1 MSPILILAIFVFFI
15 SYSLFGKAADR
26 LSVTLPMVFAALG
39 YATWLFFDQALEP
52 PAVNASKSLLAEVT
66 LVLVLFSDASRI
78 RFSRLAANW
87 RIPARMLLIGMPLT
101 VALGSAVAYALTPG
115 IGVALAMFIAALLTP
130 TDAAL
135 GQSVVSNPE
144 VPERLSQ
151 SINVESGLND
161 GLALPF
167 VLVGAILASGATN
180 HGAPGDVILEAA
192 GEVILAP
199 IVGALTGWALARTMN
214 WARERD
220 LATREAGAVIFLS
233 AAFSAYLLS
242 GLVGGNGFIA
252 AYVAGMVFGNACRDD
267 ISAIGRFSEEE
278 GQVLT
283 MLSFLAF
290 GAFLLPAGLAFI
302 TFETLLGAVLFL
314 TLARMAPIYLSLWG
328 TGLPPREKLFLG
340 WFGPRGLA
348 SILFTL
354 IMAEEFDLPHEDEI
368 IAIVSLTVGL
378 SILLHGLSA
387 DHLSRK
393 IAGRPPG

>member
-15 SYSLFGKAADR
+15 LYSLLGKATDR
-26 LSVTLPMVFAALG
+26 LSITLPMVFTGLG
-39 YATWLFFDQALEP
+39 YAVWLFFGEALEP
-52 PAVNASKSLLAEVT
+52 PAVDVGKSLLAEVT

-101 VALGSAVAYALTPG
+101 VALGCVVAYALTPG
-115 IGVALAMFIAALLTP
+115 IGVAMAMFIAALLTP

-167 VLVGAILASGATN
+167 VLIGAILASGATN
-180 HGAPGDVILEAA
+180 HGAPGDVMLEAA
-192 GEVILAP
+192 GEVVLAP
-199 IVGALTGWALARTMN
+199 IIGALVGWSLARAMN
-214 WARERD
+214 RARDRD
-220 LATREAGAVIFLS
+220 LATREAGAVVFLS
-233 AAFSAYLLS
+233 AAFTAYLLS
-242 GLVGGNGFIA
+242 GLIGGNGFIA
-252 AYVAGMVFGNACRDD
+252 AYVAGMVFGNVCRGD
-267 ISAIGRFSEEE
+267 IAVIGRFSEEE
-278 GQVLT
+278 GRILT

-290 GAFLLPAGLAFI
+290 GAFLLPAGMAFATVG
-302 TFETLLGAVLFL
+302 TFLGAILFL
-314 TLARMAPIYLSLWG
+314 TLARMAPIYLSLWK
-328 TGLPPREKLFLG
+328 TGLAPREKLFLG

-354 IMAEEFDLPHEDEI
+354 IMAEEFDLPHENEVV
-368 IAIVSLTVGL
+368 AAVSLTVGL

-387 DHLSRK
+387 DYLSRK